1 MSFFPR
7 RRLGFGVA
15 PEDLYSRPKQKKFNY
30 SNEANFRVIERGISD
45 LASVGDT
52 NSSAIIE
59 SILIDKLMPENE
71 DARKYY
77 SAVLFGEKYP
87 SFNAQPTKYDIQDAL
102 EDIFIHESAGYDFQ
116 SKHEG
121 AGKSIVEYACEVL
134 LEHGITLKTNAPI
147 GWDHYDL
154 LSSWDSV
161 CERLEYL
168 EEERLKRNEDNSVI
182 FEAAKLS
189 RHYERS
195 MKENPNFLL
204 FEAVQFLIHCW
215 EHVGA
220 RTCTWR
226 FMSFTM
232 KAAQNW
238 SSTPE
243 ERLGFKDVCQAVF
256 SEWNAI
262 DVEKEENNRQKTEGA
277 ELIPYA
283 MKDGATAIVPRGWM
297 VINPEDAPNANY
309 AGVIEVLN
317 GEAFDT
323 PHFLFFTADRNP
335 KTLTEEERLALYQK
349 TVSVWPKFK
358 EVINAQVELEYGP
371 DGGVLNQKEW
381 VLAPAIGLFNIYDEG
396 KYPYGKHPYGAHIK
410 RREGGIE

>member
-1 MSFFPR
+1 
-7 RRLGFGVA
+7 
-15 PEDLYSRPKQKKFNY
+15 
-30 SNEANFRVIERGISD
+30 
-45 LASVGDT
+45 
-52 NSSAIIE
+52 
-59 SILIDKLMPENE
+59 
-71 DARKYY
+71 
-77 SAVLFGEKYP
+77 
-87 SFNAQPTKYDIQDAL
+87 
-102 EDIFIHESAGYDFQ
+102 
-116 SKHEG
+116 
-121 AGKSIVEYACEVL
+121 
-134 LEHGITLKTNAPI
+134 
-147 GWDHYDL
+147 
-154 LSSWDSV
+154 
-161 CERLEYL
+161 
-168 EEERLKRNEDNSVI
+168 
-182 FEAAKLS
+182 
-189 RHYERS
+189 
-195 MKENPNFLL
+195 
-204 FEAVQFLIHCW
+204 
-215 EHVGA
+215 
-220 RTCTWR
+220 
-226 FMSFTM
+226 MSFTM